1 VGRENGKK
9 GAQTQLGT
17 KPLNYANFGNETGE
31 KGKGDPRT
39 QRMMQTL
46 IAANSAAGMDFLAA
60 VT

>member
-1 VGRENGKK
+1 
-9 GAQTQLGT
+9 
-17 KPLNYANFGNETGE
+17 LNYANFGNETGE